1 MSHLF
6 QPPHRTDSA
15 ANVSSVVLDSKV
27 LHNLSCTL
35 ILHPITG
42 GLAFIALL
50 MGLIAVCAASRIA
63 TVMMGLAAVLGS
75 IVGLLIFVIDMV
87 LWNVLKNRLH
97 NNNYEAKLGNAN
109 WLTLGGVVALMLA
122 ACTSMCGACGRFAT
136 GRMAGEKY

>member
-1 MSHLF
+1 MSHLRIL
-6 QPPHRTDSA
+6 RTDSPLTI
-15 ANVSSVVLDSKV
+15 SVVLDSKI

-42 GLAFIALL
+42 ALALLAML
-50 MGLIAVCAASRIA
+50 MGLIAVCAASRFA
-63 TVMMGLAAVLGS
+63 TILMGLLAILGS
-75 IVGLLIFVIDMV
+75 IVGLVIFVIDMV

-109 WLTLGGVVALMLA
+109 WLTLGGVVALLLA

>member
-1 MSHLF
+1 MSHLRIL
-6 QPPHRTDSA
+6 RTDSPLTI
-15 ANVSSVVLDSKV
+15 SVVLDSKI

-42 GLAFIALL
+42 ALALLAML
-50 MGLIAVCAASRIA
+50 MGLIAVCAASRFA
-63 TVMMGLAAVLGS
+63 TILMGLLAILGS
-75 IVGLLIFVIDMV
+75 IVGLVIFVIDMV

-109 WLTLGGVVALMLA
+109 WLTLGGVVALLLA
-122 ACTSMCGACGRFAT
+122 TCTSMCGACGRFAT